1 MRKTLTAASWLVALL
16 SVQSCNQPTEFQ
28 RSGNVPQ
35 PPPTVTP
42 SPEQVEEDTSVDQQ
56 LPPPV
61 IPPVIEPGAVFQ
73 RLFLTAEVDRV
84 SDRFQADSKFSGI
97 TIPIRENQRQESLQ
111 LPVAESHS
119 ENIRHETTRKTE
131 RFNETI
137 QPLPLDLVIVVDDSE
152 SMAGAIEKVK
162 NNLIRIVDR
171 LGDTHWRIA
180 VTTTSI
186 HIPRRRNNARRKV
199 PCILGVLDRFENG
212 SAEDFENLASKIGT
226 DGHDDERGLERS
238 IRALNCKHEGKKWTR
253 DNAMLGMVVVS
264 DEDDCTST
272 RSDKPIDCNGSR
284 SKDIDYSRFKKKL
297 KSFGKNYYNSKFYA
311 LVAVPGSRRDN
322 RYEIAQG
329 CFKKNPY
336 YGGQMERKI
345 YFTPGRVYEKA
356 VEDTGGI
363 MACIWED
370 SYDSIFSRIS
380 DDLIA
385 NVKKQ
390 FSLQHTPISDG
401 LVVKVDGTDVTSNVS
416 ISGNVLSLNEVPQVG
431 QTIAIEYTYLSNDPL
446 EEHQLSQVPLAG
458 SLQVKVDDKVLTAD
472 EFNLGE
478 GGKITFNTP
487 VAMGSNVGI
496 EFKSIRENIFAKLN
510 PAIDYSSIIA
520 YQDGE
525 EFKDYWLDPKTGY
538 LTVDRSKITSNFDPI
553 IVKYAITEGTVLH
566 YPVDRARL
574 SGQFKGVFWDLEMT
588 EPVEGAVLNGDEI
601 VFADGSVAV
610 DDSVQAMFQSSVQK
624 GSYPLSFLPVKGRK
638 IDIRL
643 PSHCPKGSAEV
654 SGQQLNLSCKL
665 RLNEG
670 VDVRYAKLV
679 AKKTVFNF
687 EQVTDPDNCIWEVTL
702 VGSDTPLK
710 FIREG
715 TTVFVEGDL
724 PVDAQVKVIARV
736 KAKEAAE

>member
-1 MRKTLTAASWLVALL
+1 MRTPLTAASWLVALL
-16 SVQSCNQPTEFQ
+16 SVQSCNQPAEFQ

-35 PPPTVTP
+35 QPPVVTP
-42 SPEQVEEDTSVDQQ
+42 NPEQAEETTADQQ

-61 IPPVIEPGAVFQ
+61 IPEVVEPGAVFQ

-84 SDRFQADSKFSGI
+84 SDRFQAGSKLSSV

-111 LPVAESHS
+111 LPVAESHT

-131 RFNETI
+131 RFTETI

-152 SMAGAIEKVK
+152 SMKDAIEKVK

-186 HIPRRRNNARRKV
+186 HIPRRRTNPRREV

-212 SAEDFENLASKIGT
+212 SAEDFENLAGKIGI

-238 IRALNCKHEGKKWTR
+238 IRALGCKHNGKKWTR

-272 RSDKPIDCNGSR
+272 RSIKPIDCNGRR
-284 SKDIDYSRFKKKL
+284 SEDIDYSLFTKKL
-297 KSFGKNYYNSKFYA
+297 KSYGKNYYNSKFYA
-311 LVAVPGSRRDN
+311 LVAVPGTQQDN
-322 RYEIAQG
+322 RHEIAKS
-329 CFKKNPY
+329 CFNKNPNM
-336 YGGQMERKI
+336 GTNRKI
-345 YFTPGRVYEKA
+345 YFTPGRIYEKA

-390 FSLQHTPISDG
+390 FPLQHAPIRDG
-401 LVVKVDGTDVTSNVS
+401 LVVKVDGTDVTSKVT
-416 ISGNVLSLNEVPQVG
+416 IDGNLLGLNQIPQVG
-431 QTIAIEYTYLSNDPL
+431 QTIEVEYSYLSNDPL
-446 EEHQLSQVPLAG
+446 EEHQLAQLPLAG
-458 SLQVKVDDKVLTAD
+458 SVKVTVDGKVLAAN
-472 EFNLGE
+472 EFTLSE
-478 GGKITFNTP
+478 GGKITFSSP
-487 VAMGSNVGI
+487 VAMGSMVGI
-496 EFKSIRENIFAKLN
+496 EFKSLRETIFAKLN

-520 YQDGE
+520 YQDGQ
-525 EFKDYWLDPKTGY
+525 EFKDYQVDHKTGY
-538 LTVDRSKITSNFDPI
+538 LTVDRSKISTNIQPI
-553 IVKYAITEGTVLH
+553 IVKYSISEGTILH

-574 SGQFKGVFWDLEMT
+574 AGVFKGVFWDLDMA
-588 EPVEGAVLNGDEI
+588 EPVEGAVLIGDEV
-601 VFADGSVAV
+601 VFVDGSVAV
-610 DDSVQAMFQSSVQK
+610 DDSVQAMFQTSTQE
-624 GSYPLSFLPVKGRK
+624 GNYPLSFLPVKGRK

-643 PSHCPKGSAEV
+643 PSHCPKGSAVV
-654 SGQQLNLSCKL
+654 SGQQLELSCKL
-665 RLNEG
+665 KLNEG

-679 AKKTVFNF
+679 AKKTIFNF
-687 EQVTDPDNCIWEVTL
+687 EQVTDPDNCTWEVTL

-710 FIREG
+710 FLREG
-715 TTVFVEGDL
+715 TTIFVDGDL
-724 PVDAQVKVIARV
+724 PVDAQVKVVARV